1 MKGEPIM
8 RITWNKRRIR
18 SSLLTIALLIIT
30 IALLPRPIM
39 QAQEETIPT
48 TIFLVRHAEKVQD
61 GSANPAL
68 TSAGMERAIA
78 LADLLEDAGITAIH
92 STDFI
97 RTRDTVV
104 PLAERLELPITI
116 YDPRNLAVKAALL
129 KDMPGRHVVSGHSNT
144 TPELVRLLGGDPGPP
159 MVEAGENDRLYI
171 VTLHPDGTVG
181 TVVLRFGKR
190 FRPGGQDPTLW

>member
-1 MKGEPIM
+1 MWTI
-8 RITWNKRRIR
+8 RNRRPALLALTTILLYTTL
-18 SSLLTIALLIIT
+18 SLLPHPAI
-30 IALLPRPIM
+30 
-39 QAQEETIPT
+39 QAQEETSVI
-48 TIFLVRHAEKVQD
+48 TIFLLRHAEKVQD
-61 GSANPAL
+61 GSADPAL

-92 STDFI
+92 STDYI
-97 RTRDTVV
+97 RTRDTIV

-190 FRPGGQDPTLW
+190 FRPQE